1 MSDPRSGAV
10 TLRTAV
16 HLLTLRRETTD
27 TGLMCVEQSGSS
39 LVERVREAAMSV
51 VGGEIVVTAEARNSV
66 IVLAVEQNYTS
77 TSTKV
82 SPVVTTQVCGAEPT

>member
-1 MSDPRSGAV
+1 
-10 TLRTAV
+10 
-16 HLLTLRRETTD
+16 
-27 TGLMCVEQSGSS
+27 MCVEQSGSS

-77 TSTKV
+77 TSTEV
-82 SPVVTTQVCGAEPT
+82 SLVVTTQVCGAEPT

>member
-1 MSDPRSGAV
+1 ME
-10 TLRTAV
+10 L
-16 HLLTLRRETTD
+16 
-27 TGLMCVEQSGSS
+27 
-39 LVERVREAAMSV
+39 VREAAMSV

-77 TSTKV
+77 TSTEV

>member
-1 MSDPRSGAV
+1 
-10 TLRTAV
+10 
-16 HLLTLRRETTD
+16 
-27 TGLMCVEQSGSS
+27 MCVEQSGWS
-39 LVERVREAAMSV
+39 LVELVREAAMSV

-77 TSTKV
+77 TSTEV